1 MQAPVSDAELLA
13 LHHGRLVPER
23 ARQIELRIARE
34 AETAARYQRLESEIA
49 ALTGVL
55 SGTLTVPARSSTV
68 ALIKSAVR
76 VADGGVP
83 PWRRRMPR
91 RVLPAWQAIAAS
103 LILAF
108 GAAGGFGLSE
118 WIGGDRALAQAMALQ
133 AARQESRHAALEFVA
148 SGSAEQ
154 RVADNQE
161 WMVEVTPIRTFRNAD
176 GAFCREF
183 IEIWQFEGATN
194 GEVGVA
200 CRQQEGGWR
209 NVASVAMR

>member
-1 MQAPVSDAELLA
+1 MQAPVSDTELLA
-13 LHHGRLVPER
+13 FHHGRLAPER

-34 AETAARYQRLESEIA
+34 PETAARCKRLGSEIA
-49 ALTGVL
+49 TLTGAL
-55 SGTLTVPARSSTV
+55 SGALTVPARASTV

-76 VADGGVP
+76 VADPGIP
-83 PWRRRMPR
+83 PWRRMR
-91 RVLPAWQAIAAS
+91 RPVPTAWQAIAAS

-108 GAAGGFGLSE
+108 GAGGGFGLSQ
-118 WIGGDRALAQAMALQ
+118 WIGGDRAMAQAIALQ
-133 AARQESRHAALEFVA
+133 TARQESRHAALEFVA
-148 SGSAEQ
+148 SGRAEQ
-154 RVADNQE
+154 RVADDQE

>member
-1 MQAPVSDAELLA
+1 MQAPVSDADLLA
-13 LHHGRLVPER
+13 LYHGRLVPER
-23 ARQIELRIARE
+23 ARQVELRIARE
-34 AETAARYQRLESEIA
+34 AETAARYKRLESEIA

-55 SGTLTVPARSSTV
+55 SGTLTAPARSSTV
-68 ALIKSAVR
+68 ALIKSSVR
-76 VADGGVP
+76 VAEAGTP
-83 PWRRRMPR
+83 PWRRVPR
-91 RVLPAWQAIAAS
+91 RVPPAWQAIAAS

-108 GAAGGFGLSE
+108 GAAGGFGLSQ
-118 WIGGDRALAQAMALQ
+118 WIGSDRALAQSMALQ